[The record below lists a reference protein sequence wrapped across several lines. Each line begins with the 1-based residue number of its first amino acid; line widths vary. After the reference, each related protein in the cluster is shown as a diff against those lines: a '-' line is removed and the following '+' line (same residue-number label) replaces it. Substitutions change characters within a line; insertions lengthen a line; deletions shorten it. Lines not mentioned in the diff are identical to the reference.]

1 MSLTLVLGG
10 ARSGKS
16 RHAQT
21 LALGLTPRPLYV
33 ATSRVWDDDHAARIE
48 RHRRERGPEWRT
60 LECEL
65 DLAALPLDGEVAVI
79 DCVTLWLSNYF
90 SDLGSDVDVCLAR
103 AKSQVDELAKLP
115 ATLIVVSNE
124 LGQGL
129 HAPTE
134 IGRKFTDLQGLV
146 NQHIAARA
154 DNVAWMVAGIPHYVK
169 GRAPD
174 GHGPGPRAPAG
185 Q

>member
-16 RHAQT
+16 RHAQA
-21 LALGLTPRPLYV
+21 LALALSPRPLYV

-60 LECEL
+60 AECERE
-65 DLAALPLDGEVAVI
+65 LAALELAGEVAVI
-79 DCVTLWLSNYF
+79 DCVTLWLSNFF
-90 SDLGSDVDVCLAR
+90 SDLGSDVDRCLELAR
-103 AKSQVDELAKLP
+103 AQVDLLAAIP

-129 HAPTE
+129 HASTE
-134 IGRKFTDLQGLV
+134 VGRKFTDLQGLV

-169 GRAPD
+169 GAA
-174 GHGPGPRAPAG
+174 PRAG
-185 Q
+185 

>member
-1 MSLTLVLGG
+1 MSTTLVLGG

-16 RHAQT
+16 RHAQA
-21 LALGLTPRPLYV
+21 LARALSQQPVYV

-60 LECEL
+60 IECEL
-65 DLAALPLDGEVAVI
+65 ELAELGAELAGQVAVI

-90 SDLGSDVDVCLAR
+90 ADLGVDVERCLMHAR
-103 AKSQVDELAKLP
+103 AQIDALTQID
-115 ATLIVVSNE
+115 ATLVIVSNE

-134 IGRKFTDLQGLV
+134 LGRKFTDLSGLV

-154 DNVAWMVAGIPHYVK
+154 DNVAWMVAGIPLYVK
-169 GRAPD
+169 GRDPST
-174 GHGPGPRAPAG
+174 R
-185 Q
+185 

>member
-16 RHAQT
+16 RHAQA
-21 LALGLTPRPLYV
+21 LALALTARPLYV
-33 ATSRVWDDDHAARIE
+33 ATSRVWDDDHAERIA

-60 LECEL
+60 IECEL
-65 DLAALPLDGEVAVI
+65 ELASLPLAGEVAVI
-79 DCVTLWLSNYF
+79 DCVTLWLSNFF
-90 SDLGSDVDVCLAR
+90 SDLGSDVGACLGR
-103 AKSQVDELAKLP
+103 ACAEVDRLERLEAKL
-115 ATLIVVSNE
+115 IIVSNE
-124 LGQGL
+124 LGHSL

-134 IGRKFTDLQGLV
+134 LGRKFTDLSGLV

-169 GRAPD
+169 GRAPS
-174 GHGPGPRAPAG
+174 AG
-185 Q
+185 

>member
-16 RHAQT
+16 RHAQA
-21 LALGLTPRPLYV
+21 LARALSPCPIYV
-33 ATSRVWDDDHAARIE
+33 ATSRVWDADHRERIE
-48 RHRRERGPEWRT
+48 RHRRERGPEWST

-65 DLAALPLDGEVAVI
+65 ELGALAAQLTGRVAVI

-90 SDLGSDVDVCLAR
+90 ADLGVDVDGCLERAR
-103 AKSQVDELAKLP
+103 GEIDALSCIDAR
-115 ATLIVVSNE
+115 LIVVSNE

-129 HAPTE
+129 HATTE
-134 IGRKFTDLQGLV
+134 VGRKFTDLSGLV

-154 DNVAWMVAGIPHYVK
+154 ENVAWMVAGIPLYVK
-169 GRAPD
+169 GRDPS
-174 GHGPGPRAPAG
+174 AG
-185 Q
+185 

>member
-1 MSLTLVLGG
+1 VSLTLVLGG

-21 LALGLTPRPLYV
+21 LALALSPRPLYV
-33 ATSRVWDDDHAARIE
+33 ATSRVWDDDHAARIA
-48 RHRRERGPEWRT
+48 RHQRERGPEWRT
-60 LECEL
+60 IECEVEL
-65 DLAALPLDGEVAVI
+65 GSLPLAGEVAVI
-79 DCVTLWLSNYF
+79 DCVTLWLSNF
-90 SDLGSDVDVCLAR
+90 FADASDVDACLEK
-103 AKSQVDELAKLP
+103 AKAEIDRLANVE
-115 ATLIVVSNE
+115 ATLLIVSNE

-154 DNVAWMVAGIPHYVK
+154 DNVAWMVAGIPLYVK

-174 GHGPGPRAPAG
+174 AR
-185 Q
+185 

>member
-1 MSLTLVLGG
+1 VSLTLVLGG

-16 RHAQT
+16 RHAQA
-21 LALGLTPRPLYV
+21 LALGLSARPLYV
-33 ATSRVWDDDHAARIE
+33 ATSRVWDADHAERIE

-60 LECEL
+60 IECEL
-65 DLAALPLDGEVAVI
+65 ELGALEPELTGEVAVI
-79 DCVTLWLSNYF
+79 DCVTLWLSNF
-90 SDLGSDVDVCLAR
+90 FADMGSDVEPVLERAR
-103 AKSQVDELAKLP
+103 LQVDRLASFR

-134 IGRKFTDLQGLV
+134 VGRKFTDLQGLV

-154 DNVAWMVAGIPHYVK
+154 ENVAWMVAGVPLYVK
-169 GRAPD
+169 GRAP
-174 GHGPGPRAPAG
+174 GAG
-185 Q
+185 

>member
-21 LALGLTPRPLYV
+21 LALALSPRPLYV
-33 ATSRVWDDDHAARIE
+33 ATSRVWDDDHAARIA
-48 RHRRERGPEWRT
+48 RHQRERGPEWRT
-60 LECEL
+60 IECEVEL
-65 DLAALPLDGEVAVI
+65 GSLALAGEVAVI
-79 DCVTLWLSNYF
+79 DCVTLWLSNF
-90 SDLGSDVDVCLAR
+90 FADFGSDVDACLAK
-103 AKSQVDELAKLP
+103 AKAEIDRLANVE
-115 ATLIVVSNE
+115 ATLLIVSNE

-129 HAPTE
+129 HAPTD

-154 DNVAWMVAGIPHYVK
+154 DNVAWMVAGIPLYVK

-174 GHGPGPRAPAG
+174 AG
-185 Q
+185 

>member
-16 RHAQT
+16 RHAQA
-21 LALGLTPRPLYV
+21 LALALSPRPLYV

-60 LECEL
+60 VECEL
-65 DLAALPLDGEVAVI
+65 ELAALELDGEVAVI
-79 DCVTLWLSNYF
+79 DCVTLWLSNFF
-90 SDLGSDVDVCLAR
+90 SDLGSDVDRCLELAR
-103 AKSQVDELAKLP
+103 AQIDRLATAP
-115 ATLIVVSNE
+115 ATLLIVSNE

-129 HAPTE
+129 HASTE
-134 IGRKFTDLQGLV
+134 VGRKFTDLQGLV

-154 DNVAWMVAGIPHYVK
+154 ENVAWMVAGIPHYVK
-169 GRAPD
+169 GRAPS
-174 GHGPGPRAPAG
+174 AG
-185 Q
+185 